1 MENLVSLTILI
12 VVFMSILLFVVY
24 VADMLACKFIKWL
37 GLEDID
43 NEYNKTPTIGFSNE
57 DKAFIKMVEGEL
69 FESVY

>member
-37 GLEDID
+37 GLE
-43 NEYNKTPTIGFSNE
+43 
-57 DKAFIKMVEGEL
+57 
-69 FESVY
+69 